1 MNYFKFTYI
10 AVGEFPK
17 VLRKSFVYQWDTTY
31 GHKPGYQSW
40 DDSKEVP
47 KMFLPKEDG
56 TTDVPTHLSYTVWYF
71 LSIIWVPIY
80 SQSFSEEEIEGRKT
94 SLSEK
99 YVKPHRLAED
109 DLPISIRKT
118 HNSVTEDYFAREEAR
133 KIEEDIRNDEFKF
146 PKEKELGSSKRL
158 KKTWDTKFRRMEKTE
173 ELLERIM
180 ETSREREKVPHELK
194 KLIKSSKRFL
204 INGKAYDWQQH
215 HYCFPFS
222 VSLVLK
228 IPTRLSVSRGDR
240 FLSVIGF

>member
-1 MNYFKFTYI
+1 MNYFKFAYI
-10 AVGEFPK
+10 AANEFPK
-17 VLRKSFVYQWDTTY
+17 ALRQSFKHPWDTTY

-47 KMFLPKEDG
+47 KMFLPKGDD
-56 TTDVPTHLSYTVWYF
+56 TKNVPTKLSYTEWDF
-71 LSIIWVPIY
+71 PSMIWATTD
-80 SQSFSEEEIEGRKT
+80 SQSFSEEEIKGRKT

-158 KKTWDTKFRRMEKTE
+158 EKTWDTKFRRMEKTE
-173 ELLERIM
+173 EFLARIM
-180 ETSREREKVPHELK
+180 ETSRKGEKVPHELVI
-194 KLIKSSKRFL
+194 LIKSRTRFL
-204 INGKAYDWQQH
+204 INSKAYDWQQH
-215 HYCFPFS
+215 HYRFPFS
-222 VSLVLK
+222 VSPVLK

-240 FLSVIGF
+240 FLSVVGF